1 MWSLRRA
8 VQHFKKQGYGLEAS
22 RGFYVKPDTSSNV
35 RGDRAIMCCPAEL
48 ISTRV
53 LSVNVFHHTTVL
65 DRSFVVSRS
74 LCSQAD
80 ARSSGE
86 NPDVEYGFLESD
98 VLEENNTGEEDGE
111 EVASELGLLDDDLS
125 DSEKGLGGKDSDK
138 ENDLGLCKAIMDA
151 PSHSVASV
159 LNKWAEEGN
168 DLDQLRVSR
177 IIISLRRRRMYG
189 KALQFSEWLDA
200 TKTIDLTE
208 QHHAS
213 RLDLIVKMQGIRRA
227 ERYIEDIPKSF
238 RGELVHGALL
248 AGFVHVRDMRK
259 AEALFK
265 KMRDL
270 EFPITVYACNQM
282 ITLYKKLDKK
292 RVANILLLMEKEN
305 VKPSLL
311 TYRLLIDIKGASNDI
326 VGMEQ
331 LFETMKAEGVLPDIN
346 VLATM
351 ARHYISGG
359 LKDKALTVLKEIEEG
374 ELKQGID
381 ARRALLLLYASL
393 GHSDNVAM
401 IWKECELD
409 PSLSECSAGIQAWG
423 KLGKV
428 ENAEAIF
435 EMMLQKWKKLSS
447 RHYSVLLEVYVNHK
461 LVTKGKDL
469 VKQMGDCGCWIG
481 PFTWDALVRLY
492 LASGDVEKADSILH
506 KAAQQNQARP
516 LFNTCMVIMEQYA
529 ERGDI
534 HNTEKWF
541 HRMKQLGYTSRLKPF
556 DILIQA
562 YINAKSP
569 AYGFL
574 ERMKAEKLFP
584 NKAFAAQLAKV
595 DAFRKKNWLPDL
607 LD

>member
-1 MWSLRRA
+1 
-8 VQHFKKQGYGLEAS
+8 
-22 RGFYVKPDTSSNV
+22 
-35 RGDRAIMCCPAEL
+35 
-48 ISTRV
+48 
-53 LSVNVFHHTTVL
+53 
-65 DRSFVVSRS
+65 
-74 LCSQAD
+74 
-80 ARSSGE
+80 
-86 NPDVEYGFLESD
+86 
-98 VLEENNTGEEDGE
+98 
-111 EVASELGLLDDDLS
+111 
-125 DSEKGLGGKDSDK
+125 
-138 ENDLGLCKAIMDA
+138 
-151 PSHSVASV
+151 
-159 LNKWAEEGN
+159 
-168 DLDQLRVSR
+168 
-177 IIISLRRRRMYG
+177 
-189 KALQFSEWLDA
+189 
-200 TKTIDLTE
+200 
-208 QHHAS
+208 
-213 RLDLIVKMQGIRRA
+213 
-227 ERYIEDIPKSF
+227 
-238 RGELVHGALL
+238 
-248 AGFVHVRDMRK
+248 
-259 AEALFK
+259 
-265 KMRDL
+265 MRDL
-270 EFPITVYACNQM
+270 EFSITVYACNQM

-326 VGMEQ
+326 VGVEQ

-374 ELKQGID
+374 ELK
-381 ARRALLLLYASL
+381 
-393 GHSDNVAM
+393 
-401 IWKECELD
+401 E
-409 PSLSECSAGIQAWG
+409 AWG

-435 EMMLQKWKKLSS
+435 EMMLQKWKKMSS

-469 VKQMGDCGCWIG
+469 VKQMGDSGCWID

-529 ERGDI
+529 KRGDI
-534 HNTEKWF
+534 HNTEKCF
-541 HRMKQLGYTSRLKPF
+541 LRMKQFGYTSRLKPF

-584 NKAFAAQLAKV
+584 NKAFAAQLEKV
-595 DAFRKKNWLPDL
+595 DNAVRDNASGAVARMIMVHPESIPLNQLIIVFGSVSLGCFSLVLPVFLKVLPLKEDHEESMTVYGCISTLVLSSNPQILSLVPELVNLFAQVVGSPEETSEVKALVGRAFSHLISLYGQQIQPLLSNLPPMHSNAL
-607 LD
+607 AAFAQRS